1 MKRNYEKPELV
12 STVVEDVLCN
22 SYDLDIGELYDEEE
36 EDSKKR
42 RSALKNKLIDRTDTQ
57 SMLER

>member
-12 STVVEDVLCN
+12 PIAVEDMLCN

-36 EDSKKR
+36 EAS
-42 RSALKNKLIDRTDTQ
+42 
-57 SMLER
+57 

>member
-12 STVVEDVLCN
+12 SMVVEDVLCN

-36 EDSKKR
+36 EDS
-42 RSALKNKLIDRTDTQ
+42 
-57 SMLER
+57 

>member
-36 EDSKKR
+36 EDS
-42 RSALKNKLIDRTDTQ
+42 
-57 SMLER
+57 